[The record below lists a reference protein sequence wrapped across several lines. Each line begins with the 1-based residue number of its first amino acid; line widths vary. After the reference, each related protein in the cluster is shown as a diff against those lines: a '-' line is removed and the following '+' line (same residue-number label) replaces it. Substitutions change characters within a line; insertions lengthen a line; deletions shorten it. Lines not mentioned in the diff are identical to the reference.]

1 VVLIDES
8 VVSGARVKKACIT
21 VEISYRSYLRW
32 KSGMIIDRRKGAV
45 KRVHRKLSHEEEL
58 QFYQVANQKEYREM
72 TPGQIVA
79 TLLDKDIY
87 YGSERTLYRIL
98 KKHDALVSRTEA
110 RKPGQYKKPQELIAT
125 EPNQVWSWDIT
136 WLKSDVK
143 GIFLFAYVII
153 DIFSRK
159 IVGWSIEE
167 SESPEYAKALYQ
179 RILRNGKIKPRFV
192 HSDNGG
198 PMKGLSLVAFLT
210 EMQVGLSFS
219 RPRVSDDNPFIE
231 SFFKTVKYHVTYPK
245 CFTGIT
251 AARGWFADFIN
262 WYNTL
267 HLHSALGYV
276 TPNQKHNGEDLAL
289 FAKRQVILNKAALIH
304 PERFVAGP
312 RTVQPERVVTLNR
325 AA

>member
-1 VVLIDES
+1 
-8 VVSGARVKKACIT
+8 VKKACVT
-21 VEISYRSYLRW
+21 VEISYKSYLRW
-32 KSGMIIDRRKGAV
+32 KSGIITDRRKGAV
-45 KRVHRKLSHEEEL
+45 KQVHRRLSYEEEFR
-58 QFYQVANQKEYREM
+58 FYQVANQKEYREL

-79 TLLDKDIY
+79 SLLDRGIY
-87 YGSERTLYRIL
+87 HGSERTLYRIL
-98 KKHDALVSRTEA
+98 KKHDALVSRSEA
-110 RKPGQYKKPQELIAT
+110 RKPVCYKKPQELIAT
-125 EPNQVWSWDIT
+125 GPNQVWSWDIT
-136 WLKSDVK
+136 WLKSNIK
-143 GIFLFAYVII
+143 GIFFFAYVII

-167 SESPEYAKALYQ
+167 SESPDYARELYQ

-198 PMKGLSLVAFLT
+198 PMKGLTLVAFLT

-245 CFTGIT
+245 CFAGIA
-251 AARGWFADFIN
+251 AAREWFANFIN
-262 WYNTL
+262 WYNTV

-276 TPNQKHNGEDLAL
+276 TPNQKHLGGDLAL
-289 FAKRQVILNKAALIH
+289 FSKRQKVLNLAALQH
-304 PERFVAGP
+304 PERFVIGP

>member
-1 VVLIDES
+1 M
-8 VVSGARVKKACIT
+8 IT
-21 VEISYRSYLRW
+21 
-32 KSGMIIDRRKGAV
+32 DRRKGAT
-45 KRVHRKLSHEEEL
+45 KRVPRKLSPEEEQ

-79 TLLDKDIY
+79 TLLDNDIY

-98 KKHDALVSRTEA
+98 KKHDALVSRTET
-110 RKPGQYKKPQELIAT
+110 RKPGKYKKPQELIAT
-125 EPNQVWSWDIT
+125 KPNQVWSWDIT
-136 WLKSDVK
+136 WLKTDAK

-159 IVGWSIEE
+159 IVGWSVEE
-167 SESPEYAKALYQ
+167 SESPEYAKQLYQ
-179 RILRNGKIKPRFV
+179 RILRNGKNKPRFV

-245 CFTGIT
+245 CFPGIVP
-251 AARGWFADFIN
+251 AREWFANFIN
-262 WYNTL
+262 WYNTV
-267 HLHSALGYV
+267 HLHSSLGYV
-276 TPNQKHNGEDLAL
+276 TPQQKHNGEDLAL
-289 FAKRQVILNKAALIH
+289 FEKRQQILNAAASKY
-304 PERFVAGP
+304 PERFVTGP
-312 RTVQPERVVTLNR
+312 RQVQPERVVTLNR